1 MQTSLNNQTCCLW
14 AAVIFLGLFLKTEAE
29 YFGSRCLSGTFWTE
43 TPELDVGSDFL
54 FWNWQKKIYLWRQK
68 RTVNFR
74 VRLGWG
80 LIVCSFFAEQLITY
94 SFSIG
99 SRAKKLIKLQD
110 FINPNF

>member
-54 FWNWQKKIYLWRQK
+54 FWNWKKYIFMKTKENCEFSSKVGLGF
-68 RTVNFR
+68 N
-74 VRLGWG
+74 RLFI
-80 LIVCSFFAEQLITY
+80 LCRATY
-94 SFSIG
+94 N
-99 SRAKKLIKLQD
+99 L
-110 FINPNF
+110 